1 MLDLNITM
9 LFQLANFLITLFVLN
24 RLLIRPVRGIIAER
38 KALMANLTGEAE
50 SFESKA
56 QSRLDNYEAELT
68 KARQKAAETFAA
80 AMRDALLDLNFLRV
94 AFEIR
99 VEPDRAHPGPEGWD
113 RVSMYIS
120 MNPGEPLRPLLPA
133 LPRHLGAGWRAWL
146 RGARGS
152 VLSCRGRGSR
162 PPDRGEGAP

>member
-68 KARQKAAETFAA
+68 KARQDASVNREDGRQAGQKEQQALIEEAQKDAQKILCEARAKLTAEAEA
-80 AMRDALLDLNFLRV
+80 SLVELRSKVGNLSQQLV
-94 AFEIR
+94 AR
-99 VEPDRAHPGPEGWD
+99 VRNG
-113 RVSMYIS
+113 
-120 MNPGEPLRPLLPA
+120 
-133 LPRHLGAGWRAWL
+133 
-146 RGARGS
+146 
-152 VLSCRGRGSR
+152 
-162 PPDRGEGAP
+162 